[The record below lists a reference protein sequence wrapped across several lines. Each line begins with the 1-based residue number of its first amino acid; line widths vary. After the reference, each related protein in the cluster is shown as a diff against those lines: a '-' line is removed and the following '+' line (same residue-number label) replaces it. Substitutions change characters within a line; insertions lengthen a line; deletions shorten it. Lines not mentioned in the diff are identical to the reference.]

1 MKKMLLLTL
10 AVFLFSGCRS
20 ASTPTAESSAPTGA
34 GGSSAVK
41 PEELAVGDNIIYLS
55 KSAQR
60 LYEAKV
66 TSINGTRV
74 QLNRDNETV
83 ESDVADIYR
92 IPKSVDK
99 NTLKAGDVIAVKYGQ
114 LAVWETAEV
123 VDAGGD
129 KIAVKWLSTDR
140 NAEIP
145 PDNILTLP
153 SAAQAR
159 IKKAFDN

>member
-1 MKKMLLLTL
+1 MKKMLLLTF
-10 AVFLFSGCRS
+10 AVFLFSTCQS
-20 ASTPTAESSAPTGA
+20 ASKPNGESTAPNGS
-34 GGSSAVK
+34 SSAVK
-41 PEELAVGDNIIYLS
+41 PEELAVGDNVIYLS

-74 QLNRDNETV
+74 QLNHNNETV
-83 ESDVADIYR
+83 ESDIADIYR
-92 IPKSVDK
+92 IPKGVDK
-99 NTLKAGDVIAVKYGQ
+99 NALKSGDVIAVKYGQ
-114 LAVWETAEV
+114 SAVWETAEV
-123 VDAGGD
+123 VDTGAG

-153 SAAQAR
+153 PAAQAR

>member
-1 MKKMLLLTL
+1 
-10 AVFLFSGCRS
+10 
-20 ASTPTAESSAPTGA
+20 
-34 GGSSAVK
+34 
-41 PEELAVGDNIIYLS
+41 
-55 KSAQR
+55 
-60 LYEAKV
+60 
-66 TSINGTRV
+66 
-74 QLNRDNETV
+74 
-83 ESDVADIYR
+83 
-92 IPKSVDK
+92 
-99 NTLKAGDVIAVKYGQ
+99 
-114 LAVWETAEV
+114 V